1 MIFERLKKLYE
12 EGKITNLN
20 IYVAKGLITP
30 DQANEILRFTKGNI
44 PE

>member
-1 MIFERLKKLYE
+1 MIFERLKKLYK

-30 DQANEILRFTKGNI
+30 DQANEILRFAKENI